1 MNTFGRTIGLTIFGE
16 SHGLSI
22 GAVLDGLPSGEA
34 IDWDAVRAEMARRAP
49 GKNKMSTARSE
60 KDAFEVQ
67 SGFFNG
73 HTTGTPLCAIIRNS
87 DQHSRDYDQ
96 LRHIMRPGHAD
107 YSGKIRYG
115 GFNDYRG
122 GGHFSGRLTA
132 PLVFAGAVASQ
143 ILARHGI
150 TIGSHILRLAG
161 IADKPF
167 DAAGET
173 AETLQALKKET
184 LPVLDKAQAGPM
196 EEKILEAKND
206 LDSVG
211 GVIECMVTGLPAG
224 IGDPFFDSVE
234 SQLSHMMFSV
244 PAVEGIESATASAD
258 PPLRLPGQRRLL
270 LRWRCRQDP
279 DQPQRRH
286 QRRHHQRRSKFRRP
300 SDGVNQPEQKPRCS
314 TRRKTATSSSRAAT
328 IPASSSAPSCRRAE
342 SGAAATI
349 PRRLPVGE
357 RAVLVMDAS
366 EDMPLN
372 IACFGQPG
380 SYTYEAM
387 KSYFAGKNILPA
399 YGSHFEDVVQAVA
412 TRQARY
418 GVLPIENSSTGGIT
432 DVYDLIHRYDCCVV
446 GEKYVKVEHCLLTLP
461 GTKLEDIREVYSH
474 PQGLNQCRS
483 YLKHHGEWQLHPY
496 FSTSQSAEQVQK
508 MEDPHIAAIANKTA
522 ADMYGLDVL
531 VEHINDNTMNYTR
544 FFIIAADMEQSPEAD
559 KITLVL
565 TTQHRPGA
573 LYHVLG
579 YFFYNGMNMTHL
591 IAAPQGPA
599 L

>member
-211 GVIECMVTGLPAG
+211 GVIECMVTGLPAALADLRG
-224 IGDPFFDSVE
+224 
-234 SQLSHMMFSV
+234 SQANDAFYY
-244 PAVEGIESATASAD
+244 
-258 PPLRLPGQRRLL
+258 
-270 LRWRCRQDP
+270 
-279 DQPQRRH
+279 
-286 QRRHHQRRSKFRRP
+286 
-300 SDGVNQPEQKPRCS
+300 DG
-314 TRRKTATSSSRAAT
+314 
-328 IPASSSAPSCRRAE
+328 
-342 SGAAATI
+342 
-349 PRRLPVGE
+349 
-357 RAVLVMDAS
+357 
-366 EDMPLN
+366 
-372 IACFGQPG
+372 
-380 SYTYEAM
+380 
-387 KSYFAGKNILPA
+387 
-399 YGSHFEDVVQAVA
+399 DVVK
-412 TRQARY
+412 TRTNHN
-418 GVLPIENSSTGGIT
+418 GGINGGIT
-432 DVYDLIHRYDCCVV
+432 NGMPVVFRLAVKPTASISQKQETIDTDTQENCDLVIKGRHDPCIVQRAIPVV
-446 GEKYVKVEHCLLTLP
+446 E
-461 GTKLEDIREVYSH
+461 
-474 PQGLNQCRS
+474 
-483 YLKHHGEWQLHPY
+483 
-496 FSTSQSAEQVQK
+496 
-508 MEDPHIAAIANKTA
+508 AAA
-522 ADMYGLDVL
+522 AWAILDVCL
-531 VEHINDNTMNYTR
+531 SEKGR
-544 FFIIAADMEQSPEAD
+544 CW
-559 KITLVL
+559 
-565 TTQHRPGA
+565 
-573 LYHVLG
+573 
-579 YFFYNGMNMTHL
+579 
-591 IAAPQGPA
+591 
-599 L
+599 